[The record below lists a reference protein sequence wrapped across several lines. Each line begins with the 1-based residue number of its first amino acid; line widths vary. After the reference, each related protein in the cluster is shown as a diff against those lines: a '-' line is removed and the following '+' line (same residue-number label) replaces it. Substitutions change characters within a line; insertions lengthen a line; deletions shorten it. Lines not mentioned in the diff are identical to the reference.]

1 MLPDLVSLALFLR
14 TVDSGSLSKAAEQSH
29 IALSAASRRIALLE
43 SGFDV
48 KLLTRGQRGVSPT
61 PAGIALA
68 AHARR
73 LLSEAEH
80 LNTNLSDYAK
90 GVKGMVRLHANTS
103 ALTQYLPQEIALF
116 AKSFPNIRVDITER
130 LSTEIIQSVAEG
142 YADVGVVFSS
152 DNLRAEMKFYPY
164 KVDCLVAVMPVNAM
178 LGLRRLKLSDLLD
191 HDLVVLESN
200 TAMLRLLESAA
211 EAEGKTLRLRVQVK
225 SFEAIC
231 KMIEAGL
238 GVGVLPQIA
247 AEAFAQT
254 MGLRLV
260 PLADAWA
267 IRQMF
272 VCTRNEPLSISAQKL
287 VEHLLADAQRSEL
300 MTERKPL

>member
-29 IALSAASRRIALLE
+29 IALSAASRRIAMLE
-43 SGFDV
+43 SGLDV

-73 LLSEAEH
+73 LLSEAER
-80 LNTNLSDYAK
+80 LKTNLSDYAK

-103 ALTQYLPQEIALF
+103 ALTQYLPHEIALF

-130 LSTEIIQSVAEG
+130 LSTEIIQSVADG
-142 YADVGVVFSS
+142 HADVGVVFTGE
-152 DNLRAEMKFYPY
+152 NCPLGLKFYPY

-238 GVGVLPQIA
+238 GVGILPQIA
-247 AEAFAQT
+247 AQAFAQT

-272 VCTRNEPLSISAQKL
+272 VCARDEELSISAQKL
-287 VEHLLADAQRSEL
+287 IEHLLADAQRSEL
-300 MTERKPL
+300 PGDRKP